1 MSGGADKMPRYSHR
15 GLDTSPAD
23 WEPDEDD
30 IRRSQIPE
38 RGVVLRGLS
47 VVPFALVAALGL
59 IAAISWALVIVFGLG
74 GGEPIWDWA
83 KGRTLA
89 HVFGQALLAVGICLI
104 PVGVTVLASWA
115 VIHGFRERPSRFF
128 WPVAQ
133 VFWSVLAV
141 GLVYVDRARHQWLDS
156 IGLNATDWWF
166 GFAVVAFAMIVAGL
180 RIRAQRAGRTK
191 DS

>member
-15 GLDTSPAD
+15 GPGTAPPD

-30 IRRSQIPE
+30 VRRAQTPP
-38 RGVVLRGLS
+38 RGGVLRGLS
-47 VVPFALVAALGL
+47 VAPFAIAAAVGL
-59 IAAISWALVIVFGLG
+59 IGAISWVLVIVFGLG
-74 GGEPIWDWA
+74 GGQPIWDWA
-83 KGRTLA
+83 KGHTL
-89 HVFGQALLAVGICLI
+89 GQVLAQVLLAVAIGLL

-115 VIHGFRERPSRFF
+115 MVHGFRERPSRFF
-128 WPVAQ
+128 WPAAQ

-141 GLVYVDRARHQWLDS
+141 GLVYVYRARHQWLDS

-166 GFAVVAFAMIVAGL
+166 GFCVVAFAMIMAGL

>member
-1 MSGGADKMPRYSHR
+1 VSGGADKMPRYSNR
-15 GLDTSPAD
+15 GLDTSPTD

-47 VVPFALVAALGL
+47 VIPFALVAALGL

-83 KGRTLA
+83 KGHTPA
-89 HVFGQALLAVGICLI
+89 HVFGQVLLAVGIGLI

-166 GFAVVAFAMIVAGL
+166 GFAVVAFAMTVAGL
-180 RIRAQRAGRTK
+180 RIRAQRAGRK
-191 DS
+191 QD

>member
-1 MSGGADKMPRYSHR
+1 VSGGADKMPRYSHR

-30 IRRSQIPE
+30 IRRAQIPE

-83 KGRTLA
+83 KGHTLA
-89 HVFGQALLAVGICLI
+89 HVLGQILLAVGIGLI

-115 VIHGFRERPSRFF
+115 IIHGFRERPSRYF
-128 WPVAQ
+128 WPATQ

-141 GLVYVDRARHQWLDS
+141 GLVYVYRARHAWLDS
-156 IGLNATDWWF
+156 AGLTGTDWWF
-166 GFAVVAFAMIVAGL
+166 GFCVVAFAMIMAGL
-180 RIRAQRAGRTK
+180 RIRARRAGRTK

>member
-1 MSGGADKMPRYSHR
+1 MSGGAGKMPRYSHR
-15 GLDTSPAD
+15 GLDTSPSE

-30 IRRSQIPE
+30 VRRSQIPE
-38 RGVVLRGLS
+38 RGGVLRGLS

-83 KGRTLA
+83 KGHSLA
-89 HVFGQALLAVGICLI
+89 HVLGQILLAVGIGLI
-104 PVGVTVLASWA
+104 PIGITFLSSWA
-115 VIHGFRERPSRFF
+115 VVHGFRERPSRFF
-128 WPVAQ
+128 WPLAQ

-141 GLVYVDRARHQWLDS
+141 GLVYVYRARHAWLDS

-166 GFAVVAFAMIVAGL
+166 GFAVVAFAMIMAGL
-180 RIRAQRAGRTK
+180 RIRAQRPGRTR
-191 DS
+191 D

>member
-1 MSGGADKMPRYSHR
+1 VSGGADKMPRYSHR
-15 GLDTSPAD
+15 GPGTSPSD

-47 VVPFALVAALGL
+47 VVPFALFAALGL

-74 GGEPIWDWA
+74 GGEPIWNWA
-83 KGRTLA
+83 KGHTLA
-89 HVFGQALLAVGICLI
+89 HVLGQLLLAVGIGLI

-115 VIHGFRERPSRFF
+115 VIHGFRERPSRYF
-128 WPVAQ
+128 WPAAQ
-133 VFWSVLAV
+133 LFWSVLAV
-141 GLVYVDRARHQWLDS
+141 GLVYVSRARHEWLDA
-156 IGLNATDWWF
+156 IGLNATDRWF
-166 GFAVVAFAMIVAGL
+166 GFAVVAFAMITAGL
-180 RIRAQRAGRTK
+180 RIRAQRAGRTR

>member
-1 MSGGADKMPRYSHR
+1 MPRYSHR
-15 GLDTSPAD
+15 GLGTSPSE

-30 IRRSQIPE
+30 VRRSQAPQ
-38 RGVVLRGLS
+38 RGGVLRGLS
-47 VVPFALVAALGL
+47 VAPFTLVAALGL

-83 KGRTLA
+83 KGHTL
-89 HVFGQALLAVGICLI
+89 GQVLAQILLAVGIGLI
-104 PVGVTVLASWA
+104 PVGVTALASWA
-115 VIHGFRERPSRFF
+115 MIHGFRERPSRFF
-128 WPVAQ
+128 WPLAQ
-133 VFWSVLAV
+133 VFWSALAV
-141 GLVYVDRARHQWLDS
+141 GLVYVARAPHQWLAS

-166 GFAVVAFAMIVAGL
+166 GFAVVAFAMIMAGL

>member
-1 MSGGADKMPRYSHR
+1 VSGGADKMPRYSHR
-15 GLDTSPAD
+15 GPGTAPPD

-30 IRRSQIPE
+30 VRRAQTPP
-38 RGVVLRGLS
+38 RGGVLRGLS
-47 VVPFALVAALGL
+47 VAPFAIAAAVGL
-59 IAAISWALVIVFGLG
+59 IGAISWVLVIVFGLG
-74 GGEPIWDWA
+74 GGQPIWDWA
-83 KGRTLA
+83 KGHTL
-89 HVFGQALLAVGICLI
+89 GQVLAQVLLAVAIGLL

-115 VIHGFRERPSRFF
+115 MVHGFRERPSRFF
-128 WPVAQ
+128 WPAAQ

-141 GLVYVDRARHQWLDS
+141 GLVYVYRARHQWLDS

-166 GFAVVAFAMIVAGL
+166 GFCVVAFAMITAGL